1 MPGFFLFEYAVFL
14 LFEFE
19 GGFFLKVFF
28 LFEYEGFF
36 YFILLE
42 VLDNIMIQDVL

>member
-1 MPGFFLFEYAVFL
+1 MLGFFYAVFL
-14 LFEFE
+14 
-19 GGFFLKVFF
+19 